1 MKAKGSVET
10 SVTFCQLIKR
20 NIAEDMN
27 PRQYLL
33 EDVISLL
40 HYVFV
45 LRMKADVPHL
55 NVVAG
60 EVTAAEYKI

>member
-1 MKAKGSVET
+1 ML
-10 SVTFCQLIKR
+10 VTFCQLIPR
-20 NIAEDMN
+20 NITEDMN

-45 LRMKADVPHL
+45 LGMKADVPHL

-60 EVTAAEYKI
+60 KVTAAECKT